1 MGKSTSGGRFSAF
14 LAFKAFFFRRG
25 TRRNS
30 KSADALSTPVSE
42 AAASSTLGRV
52 LGEAG
57 ASEGSESSPDAG
69 RSGISALGMRVPSKS
84 SPCTSACRAASIVA
98 IDTGSPGPI
107 PEGRAPC
114 GSSFT
119 RMRSC
124 RSTSRNSPVDSSTAS
139 AAVSS
144 GSAESSD
151 PARKPPCATASTR
164 MPKKPVAANSAGTRS
179 PGFDAR
185 K

>member
-1 MGKSTSGGRFSAF
+1 MFEAP
-14 LAFKAFFFRRG
+14 FFRRG
-25 TRRNS
+25 ARRNS
-30 KSADALSTPVSE
+30 KSAEALSTPVSE

-52 LGEAG
+52 RGVAG
-57 ASEGSESSPDAG
+57 ASSDSLEAPESSAG
-69 RSGISALGMRVPSKS
+69 TGSLGMRAPPKS
-84 SPCTSACRAASIVA
+84 NPCTSACRAASIVA
-98 IDTGSPGPI
+98 VDTGSPGPI